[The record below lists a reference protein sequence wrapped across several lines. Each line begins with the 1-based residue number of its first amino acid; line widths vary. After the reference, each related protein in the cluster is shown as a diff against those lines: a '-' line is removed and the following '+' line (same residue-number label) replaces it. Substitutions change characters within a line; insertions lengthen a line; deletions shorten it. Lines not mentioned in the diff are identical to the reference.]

1 MSKKI
6 LVTGGTGYI
15 GSHVVAELIAAGY
28 EVEII
33 DNLYNSKVSVLD
45 KLKEI
50 TGVRPKFHQID
61 LLDFS
66 ALSEVFE
73 AGKFDCVMHFAGL
86 KAVAESVREPLRYYD
101 NNVSGT
107 LNLLKCM
114 REFDVTK
121 LVFSSSATV
130 YGAANSGKLTEEMET
145 GRGITSPYGET
156 KYIIERIISDL
167 SAAWPEFSAVILRYF
182 NPVGAHPSGLIG
194 EDPNGIPNN
203 LMPVMM
209 KVYSGEIPELAI
221 YGDDY
226 DTPDGTCVR
235 DYIHV
240 VDLAKGHIAALS
252 SLDKHGVSIYNLGTG
267 RGVSVM
273 EMVSAFEKASGVS
286 LPHKIAPRRTGDLAE
301 IYASP
306 EKATKELGWK
316 AKLTVDDA
324 MRDTLNYLRTRE

>member
-1 MSKKI
+1 
-6 LVTGGTGYI
+6 L
-15 GSHVVAELIAAGY
+15 
-28 EVEII
+28 
-33 DNLYNSKVSVLD
+33 
-45 KLKEI
+45 
-50 TGVRPKFHQID
+50 
-61 LLDFS
+61 
-66 ALSEVFE
+66 
-73 AGKFDCVMHFAGL
+73 
-86 KAVAESVREPLRYYD
+86 
-101 NNVSGT
+101 
-107 LNLLKCM
+107 
-114 REFDVTK
+114 
-121 LVFSSSATV
+121 
-130 YGAANSGKLTEEMET
+130 
-145 GRGITSPYGET
+145 
-156 KYIIERIISDL
+156 
-167 SAAWPEFSAVILRYF
+167 SAVILRYF

-203 LMPVMM
+203 LMPVIM
-209 KVYSGEIPELAI
+209 KVHSGEIPELAI

-286 LPHKIAPRRTGDLAE
+286 LPHKIAPRRAGDLAE

-306 EKATKELGWK
+306 EKATKELGWE
-316 AKLTVDDA
+316 AKLTIDDA